1 MGGGP
6 AGEGEAWAGKA
17 GRKFKSL
24 GGRRGRKYAT
34 KKGLKM
40 NKKRRQLTGGGGDSE
55 L

>member
-34 KKGLKM
+34 KKRVKDEQKTEAVDRRRWGL
-40 NKKRRQLTGGGGDSE
+40 
-55 L
+55 